1 MEGDGAYAAAKA
13 RVQRLR
19 EIAAAGAREAA
30 PELLAAVRATASAGQ
45 DPDGKPWPLTK
56 EGKRALPE
64 AGAAIRVSVT
74 PDGAIELSIGAPY
87 SYQKRQ
93 ILPRVLTPRL
103 WAALQRG
110 IERAW
115 SKLQG
120 GG

>member
-1 MEGDGAYAAAKA
+1 MDGDGAYAAAKA
-13 RVQRLR
+13 RVQALR

-64 AGAAIRVSVT
+64 AASAIRARATDDAV
-74 PDGAIELSIGAPY
+74 ELSIGAPY

-103 WAALQRG
+103 RAALQRG